1 MCMFVAFVVFVVFA
15 YVVSDAF
22 YSSQCILQSF
32 RVWFHFDLVRNIIQI
47 HPKGDLFHFFIEI
60 FVTFFWLGLSICGV
74 HGERERRKK
83 MCMYHLGKRM

>member
-1 MCMFVAFVVFVVFA
+1 MFVAFVVLA

-32 RVWFHFDLVRNIIQI
+32 RVWFHFDLVRNIIRI

-60 FVTFFWLGLSICGV
+60 FVTFFFGWASICGV
-74 HGERERRKK
+74 HDERERSRE
-83 MCMYHLGKRM
+83 MCMYHLGKKM